1 MTKRLG
7 RLRKLIAATAGAT
20 VLGLAGSGIAS
31 AGSAET
37 LEIEGTLTVLTGA
50 VQDQFEANELLRVS
64 RAGHPLIDF
73 LFGPGETGAELTFRF
88 DSFDVDIKNG
98 GTLTWINTTDEGHTV
113 TIVNRADQPTD
124 VDSAVACV
132 FETFTQLGSGI
143 CGQTSRKHFPE
154 GFGGQPN
161 PVIGGGNLKNRGDSL
176 LVGEAGSPFST
187 VTAKV
192 TAARG
197 TTLFYM
203 CIFHPEMQG
212 KIIVE

>member
-20 VLGLAGSGIAS
+20 LLGLAGSGIAS

-37 LEIEGTLTVLTGA
+37 LEIEGAFTPLTGA
-50 VQDQFEANELLRVS
+50 VQDEFEQNELLRVS
-64 RAGHPLIDF
+64 RADHPLIDSAF
-73 LFGPGETGAELTFRF
+73 PPGATGVELTLRF
-88 DSFDVDIKNG
+88 DSFDVDIKSG
-98 GTLTWINTTDEGHTV
+98 GTLTWINTTDDGHTV

-124 VDSAVACV
+124 VNSALACV
-132 FETFTQLGSGI
+132 PFLPGGGQGI
-143 CGQTSRKHFPE
+143 CGTTFRAHFPE
-154 GFGGQPN
+154 GN
-161 PVIGGGNLKNRGDSL
+161 VVPVIGGGNLKNRGDSL
-176 LVGEAGSPFST
+176 LVAPTGSPFGST
-187 VTAKV
+187 VTGKV
-192 TAARG
+192 TAPRG